1 MELGGLLAADGQR
14 TAGIGGSLRLRA
26 YAFVR
31 SVDPAIYLLNTAI
44 PFVDDI
50 FSQLREAADTRV
62 LAEIRD
68 GEITGVTGNELLEL
82 VRKARTFIASKK
94 LRKGD
99 RCGLLA
105 ANSIRWVAVDL
116 ALMAEGLIVVPLYS
130 RQAPAELVA
139 MMKDCTPSLVCCGDA
154 ALRDGISEN
163 WKEAPR
169 QYLFDEIFAGVD
181 GVQLER
187 PQVAKDDPVKIIYT
201 SGTSGE
207 AKGVVLTAANVGF
220 MLDRTAERLSELMSM
235 SMSGVDSGQDRIF
248 HYLPFTF
255 AASWIALLTF
265 LKRRSL
271 VTINMDLAKIANDMR
286 VVAPDYFLNVP
297 QLLERMRRAVD
308 EQLWQT
314 GGVAQ
319 AIYSRAKA
327 AWVRQ
332 QEKQPKAGDALWLGL
347 ANRLVFPAI
356 RKKMI
361 GKNLKAL
368 ICGSAPLSA
377 ETQLYFM
384 MLGIRVLQVYGLTET
399 TAICTMDDPNQVEVG
414 RVGPAIAG
422 MEMRLG
428 ENDEIV
434 VRGPNIFLKYW
445 NRPEQTAEALRDG
458 WFHTGDQGEV
468 NAAGNWRI
476 AGRIK
481 NLIVL
486 GSGHKISP
494 EPIENAIAK
503 LLPDAQQVVIVGN
516 GWGYLSVLVTGSVAP
531 ENVQAALDAVNTEL
545 PHYKQVRAFR
555 VIPDPFSIENGLLT
569 VNGKLKRD
577 AIAGRMKEKIED
589 MYRVRQAV

>member
-1 MELGGLLAADGQR
+1 
-14 TAGIGGSLRLRA
+14 
-26 YAFVR
+26 V
-31 SVDPAIYLLNTAI
+31 NTRI
-44 PFVDDI
+44 
-50 FSQLREAADTRV
+50 

-68 GEITGVTGNELLEL
+68 GEVTGVTGGELLEL
-82 VRKARTFIASKK
+82 IRKARTFIASKG
-94 LRKGD
+94 LPKGE

-105 ANSIRWVAVDL
+105 ANSICWVAMDL
-116 ALMAEGLIVVPLYS
+116 ALMAEGLIVVPMYS
-130 RQAPAELVA
+130 RQAPAELVT
-139 MMKDCTPSLVCCGDA
+139 MMKDCTPALVCCGDVE
-154 ALRDGISEN
+154 LRDAILHN
-163 WKEAPR
+163 WADAPP
-169 QYLFDEIFAGVD
+169 QFLFDEIFAGVD
-181 GVQLER
+181 GMQLER
-187 PQVAKDDPVKIIYT
+187 PQVGKDSPVTIIYT

-207 AKGVVLTAANVGF
+207 AKGVVLTAANVSF
-220 MLDRTAERLSELMSM
+220 MLDRTAERLEQLMSGP
-235 SMSGVDSGQDRIF
+235 SPHVRGQDRIF

-271 VTINMDLAKIANDMR
+271 VTINTDLTKIANDMR

-319 AIYSRAKA
+319 GIYSRAKG
-327 AWVRQ
+327 AWARRQ
-332 QEKQPKAGDALWLGL
+332 DGHGKAGDGMWLGL
-347 ANRLVFPAI
+347 ANALVFPAI

-361 GKNLKAL
+361 GRNLKAL

-399 TAICTMDDPNQVEVG
+399 TAICTMDDPNGVEVG
-414 RVGPAIAG
+414 RVGPAIPG

-428 ENDEIV
+428 EHDEIL
-434 VRGPNIFLKYW
+434 VRGPNVFRGYW
-445 NRPEQTAEALRDG
+445 KRPEQTAEALRDG

-494 EPIENAIAK
+494 EPIEIAIAK
-503 LLPDAQQVVIVGN
+503 NLPEAQQVVVVGN
-516 GWGYLSVLVTGSVAP
+516 GHGYLSAIVTGKVAA
-531 ENVQAALDAVNTEL
+531 EHVQSALDVVNPDL
-545 PHYKQVRAFR
+545 PHYKQVRAFFVR
-555 VIPDPFSIENGLLT
+555 GEAFSIESGMLT

-577 AIAGRMKEKIED
+577 VIAARMKDEIEG
-589 MYRVRQAV
+589 MYRVKQAV

>member
-1 MELGGLLAADGQR
+1 
-14 TAGIGGSLRLRA
+14 
-26 YAFVR
+26 
-31 SVDPAIYLLNTAI
+31 VDSPISFI
-44 PFVDDI
+44 EDI
-50 FSQLREAADTRV
+50 FEQLRKTGDKRI

-68 GEITGVTGNELLEL
+68 GEVTGVTGAELLEL
-82 VRKARTFIASKK
+82 IGKARAFVASKH

-105 ANSIRWVAVDL
+105 ANGIRWVAMDL

-130 RQAPAELVA
+130 RQAPGELAV
-139 MMKDCTPSLVCCGDA
+139 MMRDSTPTLLCCGDA
-154 ALRDGISEN
+154 ALRDGITQA
-163 WKEAPR
+163 WPAAPP
-169 QYLFDEIFAGVD
+169 QFLFDEIFAGIE
-181 GVQLER
+181 GIQLGQPR
-187 PQVAKDDPVKIIYT
+187 VSAGDPVTIIYT

-207 AKGVVLTAANVGF
+207 AKGVVLTAANVEF
-220 MLDRTAERLSELMSM
+220 MLGRTSDRLSQLMSR
-235 SMSGVDSGQDRIF
+235 STGQDRIF

-265 LKRRSL
+265 LKRQSL
-271 VTINMDLAKIANDMR
+271 VTINTDLSKIANDMR
-286 VVAPDYFLNVP
+286 TVAPDYFLNVP

-308 EQLWQT
+308 EQLWKT
-314 GGVAQ
+314 GGVVQ

-327 AWVRQ
+327 AWVRKYERQ
-332 QEKQPKAGDALWLGL
+332 SQAGDAVWLAL
-347 ANRLVFPAI
+347 AKSLVFPAI

-368 ICGSAPLSA
+368 ICGSAPLSQ

-399 TAICTMDDPNQVEVG
+399 TAICTMDDPDHVELG

-422 MEMRLG
+422 MEMKLA

-434 VRGPNIFLKYW
+434 VRGPNTFSGYW

-458 WFHTGDQGEV
+458 WFHTGDQGEI

-486 GSGHKISP
+486 GSGHKVSP
-494 EPIENAIAK
+494 EPIEITISKA
-503 LLPDAQQVVIVGN
+503 LPEAQQVVVVGN
-516 GWGYLSVLVTGSVAP
+516 GRGYLSAIVAGSVEQERA
-531 ENVQAALDAVNTEL
+531 QAAIDALNADL
-545 PHYKQVRAFR
+545 PHYKQVRAFH
-555 VIPDPFSIENGLLT
+555 ISPEPFSIENGLLT

-577 AIAGRMKEKIED
+577 AISARLKNEIED
-589 MYRVRQAV
+589 MYRVKQAV

>member
-1 MELGGLLAADGQR
+1 MK
-14 TAGIGGSLRLRA
+14 TI
-26 YAFVR
+26 
-31 SVDPAIYLLNTAI
+31 I
-44 PFVDDI
+44 PFVEDI
-50 FSQLREAADTRV
+50 LSQLQAAGDTRI
-62 LAEIRD
+62 LAEIHE
-68 GEITGVTGNELLEL
+68 GEISGVTGNELLEL
-82 VRKARTFIASKK
+82 VRKARTFIASQGLK
-94 LRKGD
+94 KGD

-105 ANSIRWVAVDL
+105 ANSIRWVATDL

-139 MMKDCTPSLVCCGDA
+139 MMKDSSPSLVCCGDA
-154 ALRDGISEN
+154 ALRDAIAEN
-163 WKEAPR
+163 WMDGPP
-169 QYLFDEIFAGVD
+169 QFLFDEIFAGVD
-181 GVQLER
+181 GVQLGR
-187 PQVAKDDPVKIIYT
+187 PQVGNDDAVAIIYT
-201 SGTSGE
+201 SGTSGQ

-220 MLDRTAERLSELMSM
+220 MLDRTAERLSELMSE
-235 SMSGVDSGQDRIF
+235 SKAQDRIF

-271 VTINMDLAKIANDMR
+271 VTINMDLAKIATDMR

-319 AIYSRAKA
+319 AIYARAKA
-327 AWVRQ
+327 AWVRH
-332 QEKQPKAGDALWLGL
+332 QEKQPKTSDALWLGL

-368 ICGSAPLSA
+368 ICGSAPLTV
-377 ETQLYFM
+377 ETQIYFM

-399 TAICTMDDPNQVEVG
+399 TAICTMDDPNRVEVG
-414 RVGPAIAG
+414 RVGPAIPG
-422 MEMRLG
+422 MEMKLG
-428 ENDEIV
+428 DNDEIL

-468 NAAGNWRI
+468 STAGNWRI

-486 GSGHKISP
+486 GSGHKVSP
-494 EPIENAIAK
+494 EPIETAIAK
-503 LLPDAQQVVIVGN
+503 ILPEAHQVIVVGN
-516 GWGYLSVLVTGSVAP
+516 GRGYLSLLVTGAVTS
-531 ENVQAALDAVNTEL
+531 EKVQSALDEVNPEL

-555 VIPDPFSIENGLLT
+555 VIPNAFSVESGSMT
-569 VNGKLKRD
+569 VNGKYKRD
-577 AIAGRMKEKIED
+577 VISARMKNEIED
-589 MYRVRQAV
+589 MYSVKQAV

>member
-1 MELGGLLAADGQR
+1 M
-14 TAGIGGSLRLRA
+14 
-26 YAFVR
+26 
-31 SVDPAIYLLNTAI
+31 NTPI
-44 PFVDDI
+44 PFVGDI
-50 FSQLREAADTRV
+50 FTQLQTAANTRI

-68 GEITGVTGNELLEL
+68 GEITGATGSELLEL
-82 VRKARTFIASKK
+82 IRKARTFIASKGLK
-94 LRKGD
+94 KGD
-99 RCGLLA
+99 RCGMLA
-105 ANSIRWVAVDL
+105 ANSIRWVAMDL

-139 MMKDCTPSLVCCGDA
+139 MMKDCTPSLLCCGDA
-154 ALRDGISEN
+154 ALRDGIAES
-163 WKEAPR
+163 WTEAPP
-169 QYLFDEIFAGVD
+169 QYLFDEIFAGVE

-187 PQVAKDDPVKIIYT
+187 PQVGNDDPVTIIYT
-201 SGTSGE
+201 SGTSGK
-207 AKGVVLTAANVGF
+207 AKGAVLTAANVGF
-220 MLDRTAERLSELMSM
+220 MLDQTAERLGELMSG
-235 SMSGVDSGQDRIF
+235 STGQDRIF

-271 VTINMDLAKIANDMR
+271 VTINTDLTKIASDMR
-286 VVAPDYFLNVP
+286 TVAPDYFLNVP

-327 AWVRQ
+327 AWVRK
-332 QEKQPKAGDALWLGL
+332 QERQSKAGDALWLEL

-399 TAICTMDDPNQVEVG
+399 TAICTMDDPNRVEVG
-414 RVGPAIAG
+414 YVGPAIPG
-422 MEMRLG
+422 MEMKLG

-434 VRGPNIFLKYW
+434 VRGPNIFSGYW

-468 NAAGNWRI
+468 SAAGNWRI

-481 NLIVL
+481 NLIIL

-494 EPIENAIAK
+494 EPIEDAIAK
-503 LLPDAQQVVIVGN
+503 LLPEAQQVVVVGN
-516 GWGYLSVLVTGSVAP
+516 GRGYLSALVTGSVTP
-531 ENVQAALDAVNTEL
+531 EKVQAALDAMNPEM
-545 PHYKQVRAFR
+545 PHYKQVRAF
-555 VIPDPFSIENGLLT
+555 VVLPEAFTIENGTLT

-577 AIAGRMKEKIED
+577 VIAARIKNEIDD
-589 MYRVRQAV
+589 MYRVKQAV

>member
-1 MELGGLLAADGQR
+1 LSTL
-14 TAGIGGSLRLRA
+14 
-26 YAFVR
+26 V
-31 SVDPAIYLLNTAI
+31 
-44 PFVDDI
+44 PFVGEI
-50 FSQLREAADTRV
+50 FSQLNAAANTRI

-68 GEITGVTGNELLEL
+68 GEVTGVTGSELLEL
-82 VRKARTFIASKK
+82 IRRARTFIASKG
-94 LRKGD
+94 LEKGE

-105 ANSIRWVAVDL
+105 ANSIRWVAMDL

-139 MMKDCTPSLVCCGDA
+139 MMKDCSPALVCCGDG
-154 ALRDGISEN
+154 ALRDGIVQG
-163 WKEAPR
+163 WKDAPP
-169 QYLFDEIFAGVD
+169 QFLFDEIFAGVD

-187 PQVAKDDPVKIIYT
+187 PQVGMDSPVTIIYT

-220 MLDRTAERLSELMSM
+220 MLERTAERLQRLVAGSSSHVRE
-235 SMSGVDSGQDRIF
+235 QDRIF

-319 AIYSRAKA
+319 GIYGRAKG
-327 AWVRQ
+327 AWARRQ
-332 QEKQPKAGDALWLGL
+332 DGQSKAGDAMWLGL
-347 ANRLVFPAI
+347 ANALVFPAI

-361 GKNLKAL
+361 GRNLKAL

-377 ETQLYFM
+377 ETQVYFM

-399 TAICTMDDPNQVEVG
+399 TAICTMDDPNRVEVG
-414 RVGPAIAG
+414 RVGPAIPG
-422 MEMRLG
+422 MELRLG
-428 ENDEIV
+428 EHDEIL
-434 VRGPNIFLKYW
+434 VRGPNLFAGYW

-494 EPIENAIAK
+494 EPIESAIAK
-503 LLPDAQQVVIVGN
+503 NLPEAQNIVVVGN
-516 GWGYLSVLVTGSVAP
+516 GRGYLSAIVTG
-531 ENVQAALDAVNTEL
+531 NVSAEHVQSALDVMNPEL
-545 PHYKQVRAFR
+545 PHYKQVRAFFVR
-555 VIPDPFSIENGLLT
+555 SEAFSIESGMLT

-577 AIAGRMKEKIED
+577 VIATRMKDEIEG
-589 MYRVRQAV
+589 MYQVRQAV